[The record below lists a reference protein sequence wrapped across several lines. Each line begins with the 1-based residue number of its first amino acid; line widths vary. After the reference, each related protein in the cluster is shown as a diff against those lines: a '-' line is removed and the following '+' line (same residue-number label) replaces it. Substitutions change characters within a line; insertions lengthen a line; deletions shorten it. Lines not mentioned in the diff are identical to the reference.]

1 MAINTKQTYGQAEVI
16 RLEAELKAK
25 GYRLVGKT
33 NETILKPYE
42 YIKRTWSGTSGSFEG
57 PTHYVITWRIP
68 DLPTVKSAQ
77 CLSAPH
83 PRYPLF

>member
-1 MAINTKQTYGQAEVI
+1 MAINTKQTYGQAEAI

-42 YIKRTWSGTSGSFEG
+42 YIKRTWSGTSGSLEG
-57 PTHYVITWRIP
+57 PTHYVITWCIP
-68 DLPTVKSAQ
+68 D
-77 CLSAPH
+77 
-83 PRYPLF
+83 